1 MLSSTTHR
9 ALNLIPNCQSSL
21 LHNQNLIF
29 HPPHVSLLLS
39 LLDSCSSLRHLKQ
52 IHAQMVLSDLI
63 SSPFAAGRLV
73 AFCALSD
80 TPNLPYS
87 VAVLRNLCNPN
98 TFSWNVVIRGYSDS
112 DDPKESI
119 FLYKDM
125 LRSSTRPDNRTF
137 PFLFKACSKMSGCF
151 RTGNAVL
158 GHVVQLGL
166 ISDVFIFNAALHMIA
181 VCGGLVYARKLFDGS
196 GVRDLV
202 SWNTLINAYV
212 QCGKPREGLGLFR
225 EMEVGGVRPDEVTM
239 IGLVSCCSQLQDLEL
254 GRNFHRY
261 VEENEL
267 EFTVPLTNAL
277 MDMYIKCASLKPAE
291 ILFHGMKKRT
301 AISWTTMVVGY
312 AKFGLLDKARRV
324 FDEMP
329 EKDVIPW
336 NALIAGYVQCRRGKE
351 ALALFHEMQTSDVKP
366 NEVTMV
372 SLLSACT
379 QLGALDMGL
388 WIHRYI
394 EKQNFSLNVAL
405 GTALVDMYAKC
416 GKIKKSLQVF
426 EEIPERNALT
436 WTSIICGLAS
446 HGCARDAIEHFHR
459 MTEIGLA
466 PDDVTFLGVLSACC
480 HAGLVDEGRKYF
492 AQMSS
497 VYKLPPR
504 IKHYSCMVDLLGR
517 AGLLN
522 EALEVVRTM
531 HIKPDAVVWGAL
543 FFACRIHRNVSMGEY
558 AAVRLLEL
566 DPHDSGIYVLLA
578 NMYVEA
584 NMRDEADK
592 AWQLMKQKGV
602 EKTPGCSLIEV
613 DGMVHEFIVR
623 DKSHQECKEIYAC
636 LTQLAKQINCDRTMA
651 DLY

>member
-1 MLSSTTHR
+1 M
-9 ALNLIPNCQSSL
+9 
-21 LHNQNLIF
+21 
-29 HPPHVSLLLS
+29 
-39 LLDSCSSLRHLKQ
+39 
-52 IHAQMVLSDLI
+52 
-63 SSPFAAGRLV
+63 
-73 AFCALSD
+73 
-80 TPNLPYS
+80 
-87 VAVLRNLCNPN
+87 
-98 TFSWNVVIRGYSDS
+98 
-112 DDPKESI
+112 
-119 FLYKDM
+119 
-125 LRSSTRPDNRTF
+125 
-137 PFLFKACSKMSGCF
+137 
-151 RTGNAVL
+151 
-158 GHVVQLGL
+158 QLGL
-166 ISDVFIFNAALHMIA
+166 ISDVFIFNAALHMFA
-181 VCGGLVYARKLFDGS
+181 VCGGLVNARKLFDGS

-277 MDMYIKCASLKPAE
+277 MDMYIKCESLKPAE
-291 ILFHGMKKRT
+291 NLFHGMKKRT
-301 AISWTTMVVGY
+301 AISWTTMIVGY

-351 ALALFHEMQTSDVKP
+351 ALALFHEMQISDVKP

-388 WIHRYI
+388 WIHHYI

-459 MTEIGLA
+459 MTEIGLV

-480 HAGLVDEGRKYF
+480 HAGLVEDGRRFFHSMKVKYG
-492 AQMSS
+492 
-497 VYKLPPR
+497 VEPKLE
-504 IKHYSCMVDLLGR
+504 HYGCMVDLLGR
-517 AGLLN
+517 SGRLA
-522 EALEVVRTM
+522 EAEELIKGMKWRADVV
-531 HIKPDAVVWGAL
+531 ILGAL
-543 FFACRIHRNVSMGEY
+543 LTASRNHGNVEIAERVVKEM
-558 AAVRLLEL
+558 LKL
-566 DPHDSGIYVLLA
+566 DPRNHGVYVVLS
-578 NMYVEA
+578 N
-584 NMRDEADK
+584 
-592 AWQLMKQKGV
+592 
-602 EKTPGCSLIEV
+602 
-613 DGMVHEFIVR
+613 
-623 DKSHQECKEIYAC
+623 IYAEAGRWEDVMR
-636 LTQLAKQINCDRTMA
+636 LRKVMRHERLNKIPGASYVNDNGDNANVGLVLSLAGD
-651 DLY
+651 